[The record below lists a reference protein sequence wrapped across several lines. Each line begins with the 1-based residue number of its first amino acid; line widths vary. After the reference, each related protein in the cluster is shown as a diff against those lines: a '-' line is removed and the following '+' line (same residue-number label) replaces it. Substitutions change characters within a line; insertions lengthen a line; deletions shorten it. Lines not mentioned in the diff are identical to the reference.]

1 LQKIWDFVRQHAELC
16 VAVVALLF
24 YGFSFIVAPDN
35 VNYDRAAKS
44 VERQVHKRQKLLD
57 HYAQKAIEIPPDQ
70 WIDFPNFPEDMV
82 LYRYNADS
90 FSGDTLQS
98 WINRFPISNDEIDIP
113 PVEFRLNYLT
123 SNNLYATPLAY
134 IGSKEQYVNLGSAW
148 YVVKSYT
155 YESSRIITGLLIKS
169 ENPAQQDIISNNVNP
184 KLKVQKHMTTAQ
196 LTEVD
201 GSVVKGVDGN
211 PLFTLTSRG
220 SQQFSSSHFTLR
232 WVAFLLAICAA
243 LFYHYRK
250 RSLKSLAVA
259 AVVVTGVRFMAMLV
273 TAKLTAD
280 TRLFSPLLYAD
291 SSMFHS
297 LGDLLLNNVYVVL
310 MGLSL
315 FMSRRALLRAFTK
328 VDEAA
333 KWAVRVALIL
343 VPVFL
348 CLYIY
353 FTLRSLLL
361 NSSLVL
367 DLSRLT
373 EINFFSVLCYFSYAL
388 LYAILLMALQMLMP
402 YFNATRRVNLFSL
415 RNTLIYIAAVTLFS
429 VLAVSGFGLK
439 KEYEQNRVWTNKL
452 SIQRDLSLEMQ
463 LCSMENSI
471 ASDAFIT
478 VMASSGMG
486 NDLIKNTLM
495 ERYLYGPLFQNYN
508 VTVTTCSD
516 FDQLKVERNSD
527 PVNCFGFYQD
537 QINKF
542 GTEVL
547 PGSRFYFMNNYNGR
561 IGYLGIFTYLNLQAQ
576 HVSRMFIEIDSKYVR
591 DDIGYPLQIF
601 AYKQNDKLNLPR
613 YYSYATY
620 YDGRLQNYDGNYN
633 YPMTFRRDIEKGYSM
648 LKFNKYIHFINKISD
663 DNIIVISRP
672 RRSVFPYLVT
682 FSYLFL
688 FFSLIILLMTY
699 KGKKEKLF
707 DLPRNS
713 FRSKITI
720 LLIVSLVF
728 SLLCIGI
735 GSIIFSLSQ
744 SKNTNRLQMEEK
756 LNTVQSTLTDY
767 CKYALRYNDINTPEL
782 FDAMDR
788 VASNTQSDINLYD
801 PHGLLVRTTKSEV
814 FEQYL
819 LGCRINPEA
828 FDQIIH
834 KDLKKCVL
842 QEKISGV
849 SYYSLY
855 APVFNAGGLLVAIAN
870 IPYFSRSSNMEDNAS
885 HIVAAIINIYLLL
898 LIAAVLGGLAISNQ
912 LTQPLDEISTK
923 MKSYDLTQ
931 QVQHI
936 DYKGNDEI
944 GQLVTSYNKM
954 VDDLEEST
962 KRLAQS
968 ERDSAWREMAR
979 QIAHEIKNPLTPMR
993 LSIQQLMRLKKM
1005 NYPGW
1010 EDKLDKVFDSILE
1023 QIDILSQTATEF
1035 SSFAKFYN
1043 EDATEIDLLDLLR
1056 EQVVLYNTDDSV
1068 HVKVLQMVDTAI
1080 VTARKSQIIRVF
1092 VNLLSNAVQAIKND
1106 GIADGRVLVTV
1117 KKVSIP
1123 AASGTDSVTSPASES
1138 LDASPTTNAS
1148 ISESNNAESADIS
1161 AEGTCSPGQDETESY
1176 EISFED
1182 NGPGVS
1188 AENLDKL
1195 FKPNFTTKSS
1205 GTGLGLAICHSII
1218 EQSQGKIRYEKS
1230 VLGGAAFIIDLPA

>member
-1 LQKIWDFVRQHAELC
+1 
-16 VAVVALLF
+16 
-24 YGFSFIVAPDN
+24 
-35 VNYDRAAKS
+35 
-44 VERQVHKRQKLLD
+44 
-57 HYAQKAIEIPPDQ
+57 
-70 WIDFPNFPEDMV
+70 
-82 LYRYNADS
+82 
-90 FSGDTLQS
+90 
-98 WINRFPISNDEIDIP
+98 
-113 PVEFRLNYLT
+113 
-123 SNNLYATPLAY
+123 
-134 IGSKEQYVNLGSAW
+134 
-148 YVVKSYT
+148 
-155 YESSRIITGLLIKS
+155 
-169 ENPAQQDIISNNVNP
+169 
-184 KLKVQKHMTTAQ
+184 
-196 LTEVD
+196 
-201 GSVVKGVDGN
+201 
-211 PLFTLTSRG
+211 
-220 SQQFSSSHFTLR
+220 
-232 WVAFLLAICAA
+232 
-243 LFYHYRK
+243 
-250 RSLKSLAVA
+250 
-259 AVVVTGVRFMAMLV
+259 
-273 TAKLTAD
+273 
-280 TRLFSPLLYAD
+280 
-291 SSMFHS
+291 
-297 LGDLLLNNVYVVL
+297 
-310 MGLSL
+310 
-315 FMSRRALLRAFTK
+315 
-328 VDEAA
+328 
-333 KWAVRVALIL
+333 
-343 VPVFL
+343 
-348 CLYIY
+348 
-353 FTLRSLLL
+353 
-361 NSSLVL
+361 
-367 DLSRLT
+367 
-373 EINFFSVLCYFSYAL
+373 
-388 LYAILLMALQMLMP
+388 
-402 YFNATRRVNLFSL
+402 
-415 RNTLIYIAAVTLFS
+415 
-429 VLAVSGFGLK
+429 
-439 KEYEQNRVWTNKL
+439 
-452 SIQRDLSLEMQ
+452 
-463 LCSMENSI
+463 
-471 ASDAFIT
+471 
-478 VMASSGMG
+478 
-486 NDLIKNTLM
+486 
-495 ERYLYGPLFQNYN
+495 
-508 VTVTTCSD
+508 
-516 FDQLKVERNSD
+516 
-527 PVNCFGFYQD
+527 
-537 QINKF
+537 
-542 GTEVL
+542 
-547 PGSRFYFMNNYNGR
+547 
-561 IGYLGIFTYLNLQAQ
+561 
-576 HVSRMFIEIDSKYVR
+576 MFIEIDSKYVR

-968 ERDSAWREMAR
+968 ERDSACRCGFLRSSAGRRLQDGRNSLPPFHALHRLRSRRWRFPAAR
-979 QIAHEIKNPLTPMR
+979 VR
-993 LSIQQLMRLKKM
+993 
-1005 NYPGW
+1005 
-1010 EDKLDKVFDSILE
+1010 
-1023 QIDILSQTATEF
+1023 
-1035 SSFAKFYN
+1035 
-1043 EDATEIDLLDLLR
+1043 
-1056 EQVVLYNTDDSV
+1056 V
-1068 HVKVLQMVDTAI
+1068 HVLNSRQYAAVVAE
-1080 VTARKSQIIRVF
+1080 ANH
-1092 VNLLSNAVQAIKND
+1092 NL
-1106 GIADGRVLVTV
+1106 R
-1117 KKVSIP
+1117 
-1123 AASGTDSVTSPASES
+1123 
-1138 LDASPTTNAS
+1138 
-1148 ISESNNAESADIS
+1148 
-1161 AEGTCSPGQDETESY
+1161 
-1176 EISFED
+1176 
-1182 NGPGVS
+1182 
-1188 AENLDKL
+1188 
-1195 FKPNFTTKSS
+1195 
-1205 GTGLGLAICHSII
+1205 
-1218 EQSQGKIRYEKS
+1218 
-1230 VLGGAAFIIDLPA
+1230 